1 MKETKELYYYT
12 SSDTMRF
19 ILTGRNI
26 YATNLKYMNDGE
38 EYVNGLT
45 ELRTVLN
52 NKYRGVAEI
61 MQDNYEQEIIKH
73 PKSYSISF
81 SHERDLLSQWSMYAK
96 ESGVCIRMDFS
107 KDDSN
112 VKYLL
117 KRVGGGEKG
126 TKDIF
131 PHKVYYL
138 TKHVMSSDN
147 YNSECNRIIADIESG
162 KTEVDPSVLEDIQ
175 DGIDTVWRRLSPY
188 VKRRE
193 FFQEAEYRLVFN
205 LNAIEP
211 GSSGGLC
218 DDTIKIDYRVDK
230 NVLKPYLDVK
240 REGGWPVREI
250 MVGPGFNQKAV
261 YDSVKHFLD
270 NAPIAISDYKK
281 QEIKN
286 LGVEFLKRVDKDKNL
301 SGKERTNLSE
311 SWKQSWKTEWD
322 KGDVIRSFNDFVF
335 AQNLQNT
342 RQWNGYCLKDCIYMT
357 NKGIILSISET
368 PYIY

>member
-19 ILTGRNI
+19 ILTDRNI

-52 NKYRGVAEI
+52 NRYCGMAEI
-61 MQDNYEQEIIKH
+61 MQESYEQEIIKQ

-96 ESGVCIRMDFS
+96 ESGICIRMDFS
-107 KDDSN
+107 KDDSE
-112 VKYLL
+112 VKYFL
-117 KRVGGGEKG
+117 KRVDGGEKSI
-126 TKDIF
+126 KDMF
-131 PHKVYYL
+131 PRKVYYL
-138 TKHVMSSDN
+138 TKHVMASNN
-147 YNSECNRIIADIESG
+147 YKAECGKIIKDIENG
-162 KTEVDPSVLEDIQ
+162 KTEILPSILGDIQ
-175 DGIDTVWRRLSPY
+175 DGIDTVWRTLAPY

-211 GSSGGLC
+211 GNADGING
-218 DDTIKIDYRVDK
+218 DTIKIDYRVDK

-270 NAPIAISDYKK
+270 NAPIVISDYKK
-281 QEIKN
+281 QDVKN
-286 LGVEFLKRVDKDKNL
+286 LGMEFLKRLDKDKNR
-301 SGKERTNLSE
+301 SGKEEKGLSDDWKR
-311 SWKQSWKTEWD
+311 SWKAEWD
-322 KGDVIRSFNDFVF
+322 KGDVIRSFNDLIFT
-335 AQNLQNT
+335 QKLQNT
-342 RQWNGYCLKDCIYMT
+342 QNRGEDFWNHIYMT